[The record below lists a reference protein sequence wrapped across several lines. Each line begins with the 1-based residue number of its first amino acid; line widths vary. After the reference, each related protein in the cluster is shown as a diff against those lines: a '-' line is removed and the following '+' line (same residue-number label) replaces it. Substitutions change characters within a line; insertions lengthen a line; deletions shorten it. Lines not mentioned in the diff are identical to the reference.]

1 MVSAGLVGGAA
12 IAETT
17 TDLAGRFAIDLSALE
32 ASHAGATFTLE
43 VYEGLSQLETHG
55 ATTWSFA
62 TDAQD
67 LVVCVVRPVP
77 CETPSEAPP
86 PGVNI
91 SLDGVHGIVR
101 HVDGT
106 PLVNLSVSLWEVTFN
121 GETQVTAPVNTQAG
135 GWFAFGAVTPSRDL
149 YVKVTQ
155 PGSPPRLVGTSKV
168 SYGWSGG
175 PLRFRIFICD
185 DALRRP
191 SEFARVSEDLSR
203 RIFPSSG
210 THPDPGLPAA
220 LLGMDVRKV
229 AWISGK
235 SRWSLDRVTDR
246 VMAERLAQ
254 ALSAPGFPVGV
265 EALYG
270 LLREGFPKTT
280 KEILSRPPSQV
291 GAALAR
297 ARSGNVIGLN
307 VSVQSTLDALLLA
320 LGRTLDGGGADA
332 LGAILRASQTLGQ
345 PQALSNPDI
354 ASFCQLF
361 AGFSGT
367 DEALWAAAAGLA
379 GWTAAKV
386 NEAKRLVR
394 LGTIGLGH
402 GPTVV
407 GILRVLG
414 PAPADVVGS
423 WTAAIWGGVAGAP
436 SPGPNAVNPLPAGLQ
451 GATDSERRTNL
462 SQILQEQAALAFPGR
477 AFHQALSTGSAGV
490 ALGVNAVLSQSA
502 NAAVDLRTARLY
514 AGTPDVPVHLPADI
528 EPLRR
533 AQRLVRITPTIS
545 ANTAI
550 QKLVSLGISS
560 ARDVVRR
567 GRTRFVEAYAAGNPA
582 LEAEAQE
589 VVARAESQVGM
600 AESFFLSAHPA
611 LGRAALSFV
620 PQKTITVA
628 EDDIPG
634 WSGLFTMPAGT
645 NRGWCDSI
653 HGPSAYLVDLL
664 HWLSSRTPPTTYAST
679 STPAWTSALDALLA
693 RRPDLADLP
702 LTCENAE
709 RMLPAIDLTLEV
721 LEGVV
726 AGVGLAS
733 ARSSEAA
740 SADMLAAPQ
749 YTVDAAYDAAALG
762 NHIRS
767 FSAPFHQP
775 LAVARPHLA
784 HLGIARTDLMRAFG
798 STAAAVAMEELGLS
812 LEGAAAITEVDVE
825 QRWWSFPIPPAAPSD
840 VTVKVF
846 RRAAGVSLEQIL
858 DMLHTR
864 LVNPARGVNELR
876 LVLEAGGDPY
886 DVAAYSIRRVDTAL
900 PTYTAPTEAQF
911 TAMRKALRLS
921 AATGWTLLELDRVCA
936 ALGVSDPAAWG
947 EQTLTELS
955 DVHRLGSL
963 TGLDPVELS
972 GWFGSPATPHG
983 RLDTFGDRDTQ
994 ERPSPSLYDRTWLN
1008 PSLFPLSTH
1017 ADSPLALLPTRDDVA
1032 VVSPLRNHIAK
1043 LCAVLQV
1050 DDAEAR
1056 QLIDALES
1064 AGAIEQYDPTPGVPG
1079 TAPVAA
1085 LNLRNLG
1092 LLYRWSVLARLMR
1105 IPPADLLRVA
1115 ELMGVAPAASDA
1127 GPFASPA
1134 TAIDFLERVRRLFD
1148 ARWSVDELDYLVRDA
1163 GRERVGPTDDWL
1175 RGVLGRLRDAARAL
1189 KSTSNSE
1196 DRLDRFAEQ
1205 LAQEFGVKASSMADL
1220 DKRMFLG
1227 AAHNASD
1234 DYLFIAGD
1242 TVANSS
1248 GVAVLAAAVQVVL
1261 AHDVGHS
1268 TGTIPS
1274 GTTIT
1279 VPAATVV
1286 NGPIQLP
1293 TGLACSAPADGVLT
1307 IEALSTTIAAG
1318 ASLVVPAGTVVAW
1331 GQSSSGTLLA
1341 AADGR
1346 LLAEAPLATIPLFTF
1361 ADPSDVVS
1369 TRLVSRFLR
1378 SGFTAEAVTAPN
1390 DPWSD
1395 IHRDAPA
1402 WRDDFAVLDALHKAF
1417 HLQARLGADADERT
1431 AWVGRAADLS
1441 LLDPATLTSASTTLR
1456 FPMGGFSAAFASLEN
1471 TIALFRLRE
1480 RLPGATPSFA
1490 QIIEAPT
1497 AVNLAERTGWSE
1509 AALSTLVGAG
1519 IVSVSDLESVLTRM
1533 EFVRR
1538 AGAAVEVVQGWAV
1551 PGSLTSFSPAKAE
1564 QIVGAARSKHPDAQT
1579 WSRVARGLRDPVR
1592 KSQRD
1597 ALVSYLIAENAFA
1610 GGPLETAED
1619 LYEHYLIDVS
1629 MNPEALTSRIVQA
1642 TMAVQLFV
1650 HRSLFGLE
1658 RDDTGADLGSWFN
1671 DEDRAEWE
1679 WMRTYRVWEAA
1690 RKVFLYPENWIEPEL
1705 RDEKTPFFTALEQSL
1720 AQGDVTVARVEQ
1732 IALNYLDRLRAIS
1745 SLKVLACHHETG
1757 SVGDGGTD
1765 RFHVFARSRSE
1776 PASYWYRRREA
1787 AATWTPWEEVKTGL
1801 QGDHLVPVVHN
1812 RRLIL
1817 FWAEFAHALS
1827 PESEVRPSGWWEIRL
1842 AMSEFRDGGW
1852 SPKEVSQA
1860 SLALNTSWVSD
1871 LGLANAPLTSYG
1883 FVSAIDGDG
1892 GVTVR
1897 CIAERP
1903 AGAASRW
1910 SVFHE
1915 LGRFTINPCTQEISP
1930 IPNRVQTPA
1939 PRIALDPTRWVAP
1952 GYTNAVPIINDDDP
1966 DDLDVYL
1973 GAVDEAGKPLWPA
1986 SPVDVLGRIRSA
1998 SVVVPSQFQD
2008 FVSQSPFFVSVG
2020 ERVYFVEPGRRPA
2033 EVLEA
2038 TAKSGVPPIEGLSSF
2053 RNGTYAAAEP
2063 PSGLPLTD
2071 SQVNELT
2078 VFVDGASVRSAEA
2091 AASAVRAVDTSLRAF
2106 APAASVTGLLGTYRF
2121 WSFYHP
2127 FACRFIKE
2135 VRRDGIFALLDPD
2148 PEGSGSA
2155 LFRQVL
2161 AGDAADFETR
2171 YQPTVAVDLPYPQ
2184 EDIDFSISGAYS
2196 PYNWEIFFHLP
2207 YYVASRL
2214 ADAGKYQEAVAWFHT
2229 IFDPRTRTRASASG
2243 FDHAVANAD
2252 WWKVKP
2258 LLAPASRPVTDW
2270 IAFTGAAGDPDAQ
2283 AEFEAQVA
2291 AWREDPFN
2299 PHALARLRPGT
2310 YQRAIVMRY
2319 VDTLVAWG
2327 DALFGRDTLESIN
2340 EATQLYVFARQVLGD
2355 RPELLGEA
2363 ERPPAKTWDDLKAS
2377 LDDFSNPL
2385 VALENA
2391 AFSARGLGRSRGGSA
2406 VLSGVGFTTYFCVP
2420 FNAKL
2425 LSYWDT
2431 IDDRLFKIR
2440 NGMNIAGVVRSLPL
2454 FQPPIDPA
2462 MLVRAAAA
2470 GIDIGAALS
2479 DAAGVG
2485 HYRFSVM
2492 IGRAQALAGSVRSL
2506 GQALLSAL
2514 DRRDAEALAVLRQ
2527 THEGALLDAV
2537 KGVRERQVEE
2547 AKENLAALRKNR
2559 RVVEARHRY
2568 YDRLIDRGWI
2578 GQETAA
2584 ATAFAVGSIAG
2595 NLGANIEGIKA
2606 IVARLPDITAGPAAG
2621 ATTGGG
2627 RQGEGAKGLA
2637 DGAGKL
2643 GAVLLASSS
2652 FLTTTASYKRREEEW
2667 KNQRNLAEKELG
2679 AIDKQI
2685 VAAEIRA
2692 DVAKRELSNHELQIR
2707 HSEEVREWME
2717 SKFTNAALYDW
2728 MVGQLATLYFQSWQ
2742 LAYTTAKKAEACY
2755 QHELGRDDSFVQAVH
2770 WDGTKKGLLAGE
2782 RLQLD
2787 LERMDA
2793 AYLDH
2798 DAREHELT
2806 KHVSLRLLDP
2816 VAVERLKVDGECYF
2830 VLPEALFDLDHASHY
2845 LRRILSVA
2853 LSVACV
2859 PGPQGNVNLQL
2870 TLHSSAIRSAAG
2882 TSGDPVVEDW
2892 NDHPSIATSVAT
2904 QDAGLF
2910 SADPRDPRY
2919 LPFERRGAVSTWHLR
2934 ITSASSLRQLD
2945 WTSIEDVVLHMRY
2958 TARDGGTAAIRTPDL
2973 NDLRVGLEGASSAG
2987 IGNGGFVRIV
2997 SARRDAP
3004 DDLAAA
3010 QDAVDTAL
3018 TLAVT
3023 QDQLDPAG
3031 TGTMANTLT
3040 GALVIPVVSSNGV
3053 APSTVN
3059 GVTLVTVGG
3068 LSYAALTTL
3077 PTVPGDVTLTLG
3089 GTGADYADLDDMVLV
3104 LLFDEG

>member
-1 MVSAGLVGGAA
+1 
-12 IAETT
+12 
-17 TDLAGRFAIDLSALE
+17 
-32 ASHAGATFTLE
+32 
-43 VYEGLSQLETHG
+43 
-55 ATTWSFA
+55 
-62 TDAQD
+62 
-67 LVVCVVRPVP
+67 
-77 CETPSEAPP
+77 
-86 PGVNI
+86 
-91 SLDGVHGIVR
+91 
-101 HVDGT
+101 
-106 PLVNLSVSLWEVTFN
+106 
-121 GETQVTAPVNTQAG
+121 
-135 GWFAFGAVTPSRDL
+135 
-149 YVKVTQ
+149 
-155 PGSPPRLVGTSKV
+155 
-168 SYGWSGG
+168 
-175 PLRFRIFICD
+175 
-185 DALRRP
+185 
-191 SEFARVSEDLSR
+191 
-203 RIFPSSG
+203 
-210 THPDPGLPAA
+210 
-220 LLGMDVRKV
+220 
-229 AWISGK
+229 
-235 SRWSLDRVTDR
+235 
-246 VMAERLAQ
+246 
-254 ALSAPGFPVGV
+254 
-265 EALYG
+265 
-270 LLREGFPKTT
+270 
-280 KEILSRPPSQV
+280 
-291 GAALAR
+291 
-297 ARSGNVIGLN
+297 
-307 VSVQSTLDALLLA
+307 
-320 LGRTLDGGGADA
+320 
-332 LGAILRASQTLGQ
+332 
-345 PQALSNPDI
+345 
-354 ASFCQLF
+354 
-361 AGFSGT
+361 
-367 DEALWAAAAGLA
+367 
-379 GWTAAKV
+379 
-386 NEAKRLVR
+386 
-394 LGTIGLGH
+394 
-402 GPTVV
+402 
-407 GILRVLG
+407 
-414 PAPADVVGS
+414 
-423 WTAAIWGGVAGAP
+423 
-436 SPGPNAVNPLPAGLQ
+436 
-451 GATDSERRTNL
+451 
-462 SQILQEQAALAFPGR
+462 
-477 AFHQALSTGSAGV
+477 
-490 ALGVNAVLSQSA
+490 
-502 NAAVDLRTARLY
+502 
-514 AGTPDVPVHLPADI
+514 
-528 EPLRR
+528 
-533 AQRLVRITPTIS
+533 
-545 ANTAI
+545 
-550 QKLVSLGISS
+550 
-560 ARDVVRR
+560 
-567 GRTRFVEAYAAGNPA
+567 
-582 LEAEAQE
+582 
-589 VVARAESQVGM
+589 
-600 AESFFLSAHPA
+600 
-611 LGRAALSFV
+611 
-620 PQKTITVA
+620 
-628 EDDIPG
+628 
-634 WSGLFTMPAGT
+634 
-645 NRGWCDSI
+645 
-653 HGPSAYLVDLL
+653 
-664 HWLSSRTPPTTYAST
+664 
-679 STPAWTSALDALLA
+679 
-693 RRPDLADLP
+693 
-702 LTCENAE
+702 
-709 RMLPAIDLTLEV
+709 
-721 LEGVV
+721 
-726 AGVGLAS
+726 
-733 ARSSEAA
+733 
-740 SADMLAAPQ
+740 
-749 YTVDAAYDAAALG
+749 
-762 NHIRS
+762 
-767 FSAPFHQP
+767 
-775 LAVARPHLA
+775 
-784 HLGIARTDLMRAFG
+784 
-798 STAAAVAMEELGLS
+798 
-812 LEGAAAITEVDVE
+812 
-825 QRWWSFPIPPAAPSD
+825 
-840 VTVKVF
+840 
-846 RRAAGVSLEQIL
+846 
-858 DMLHTR
+858 
-864 LVNPARGVNELR
+864 
-876 LVLEAGGDPY
+876 
-886 DVAAYSIRRVDTAL
+886 
-900 PTYTAPTEAQF
+900 
-911 TAMRKALRLS
+911 
-921 AATGWTLLELDRVCA
+921 
-936 ALGVSDPAAWG
+936 
-947 EQTLTELS
+947 
-955 DVHRLGSL
+955 
-963 TGLDPVELS
+963 
-972 GWFGSPATPHG
+972 
-983 RLDTFGDRDTQ
+983 
-994 ERPSPSLYDRTWLN
+994 
-1008 PSLFPLSTH
+1008 
-1017 ADSPLALLPTRDDVA
+1017 
-1032 VVSPLRNHIAK
+1032 
-1043 LCAVLQV
+1043 
-1050 DDAEAR
+1050 
-1056 QLIDALES
+1056 
-1064 AGAIEQYDPTPGVPG
+1064 
-1079 TAPVAA
+1079 
-1085 LNLRNLG
+1085 
-1092 LLYRWSVLARLMR
+1092 
-1105 IPPADLLRVA
+1105 
-1115 ELMGVAPAASDA
+1115 
-1127 GPFASPA
+1127 
-1134 TAIDFLERVRRLFD
+1134 
-1148 ARWSVDELDYLVRDA
+1148 
-1163 GRERVGPTDDWL
+1163 
-1175 RGVLGRLRDAARAL
+1175 
-1189 KSTSNSE
+1189 
-1196 DRLDRFAEQ
+1196 
-1205 LAQEFGVKASSMADL
+1205 
-1220 DKRMFLG
+1220 
-1227 AAHNASD
+1227 
-1234 DYLFIAGD
+1234 
-1242 TVANSS
+1242 
-1248 GVAVLAAAVQVVL
+1248 
-1261 AHDVGHS
+1261 
-1268 TGTIPS
+1268 
-1274 GTTIT
+1274 
-1279 VPAATVV
+1279 
-1286 NGPIQLP
+1286 
-1293 TGLACSAPADGVLT
+1293 
-1307 IEALSTTIAAG
+1307 
-1318 ASLVVPAGTVVAW
+1318 
-1331 GQSSSGTLLA
+1331 
-1341 AADGR
+1341 
-1346 LLAEAPLATIPLFTF
+1346 
-1361 ADPSDVVS
+1361 
-1369 TRLVSRFLR
+1369 
-1378 SGFTAEAVTAPN
+1378 
-1390 DPWSD
+1390 
-1395 IHRDAPA
+1395 
-1402 WRDDFAVLDALHKAF
+1402 
-1417 HLQARLGADADERT
+1417 
-1431 AWVGRAADLS
+1431 
-1441 LLDPATLTSASTTLR
+1441 
-1456 FPMGGFSAAFASLEN
+1456 
-1471 TIALFRLRE
+1471 
-1480 RLPGATPSFA
+1480 
-1490 QIIEAPT
+1490 PT

-1509 AALSTLVGAG
+1509 AALGTLVGAG

-1629 MNPEALTSRIVQA
+1629 MNPDALTSRIVQA

-1720 AQGDVTVARVEQ
+1720 AQGDVTVERVEQ

-1817 FWAEFAHALS
+1817 FWAEFAQALS
-1827 PESEVRPSGWWEIRL
+1827 PESEARPSGWWEIRL

-1852 SPKEVSQA
+1852 SPKEVSPA

-1897 CIAERP
+1897 CIAERS

-2038 TAKSGVPPIEGLSSF
+2038 TAKSGVPPIEALSSF

-2161 AGDAADFETR
+2161 AGDPADFETR

-2184 EDIDFSISGAYS
+2184 EDIDFSIGGAYS

-2214 ADAGKYQEAVAWFHT
+2214 ADAGKHQEAVAWFHA

-2258 LLAPASRPVTDW
+2258 LLAPASGPVTDW

-2406 VLSGVGFTTYFCVP
+2406 VLGGVGFTTYFCVP

-2492 IGRAQALAGSVRSL
+2492 IGRAQALVGSVRSL

-2559 RVVEARHRY
+2559 KVVEARHRY

-2595 NLGANIEGIKA
+2595 NLGATIEGIKA
-2606 IVARLPDITAGPAAG
+2606 IVASLPDITRGRGAG

-2627 RQGEGAKGLA
+2627 RLGEGAKGLA

-2643 GAVLLASSS
+2643 GAVLMASSS

-2707 HSEEVREWME
+2707 HSEEVRAWME
-2717 SKFTNAALYDW
+2717 SKFTNAELYDW

-2755 QHELGRDDSFVQAVH
+2755 QHELGRTEDTFVQAVH

-2798 DAREHELT
+2798 DARELELV
-2806 KHVSLRLLDP
+2806 KHVSLARLDP
-2816 VAVERLKVDGECYF
+2816 LALVRLRQEGECY
-2830 VLPEALFDLDHASHY
+2830 VELPEVLFDLDCPGHY
-2845 LRRILSVA
+2845 NRRLVSVA
-2853 LSVACV
+2853 VTVACV
-2859 PGPQGNVNLQL
+2859 SGSHGNVNLRL
-2870 TLHSSAIRSAAG
+2870 TQHGSSVRK
-2882 TSGDPVVEDW
+2882 TTDGDLVEETATFPSVV
-2892 NDHPSIATSVAT
+2892 TSVAVE
-2904 QDAGLF
+2904 DGGLF
-2910 SADPRDPRY
+2910 RNDEGGPRY
-2919 LPFERRGAVSTWHLR
+2919 LPFERKGAVSSWHLAFAN
-2934 ITSASSLRQLD
+2934 TEYRQID
-2945 WTSIEDVVLHMRY
+2945 WDSVSDVVLHLRF
-2958 TARDGGTAAIRTPDL
+2958 TALDGGQTYRQQVLAVLDL
-2973 NDLRVGLEGASSAG
+2973 TVLA
-2987 IGNGGFVRIV
+2987 GGFTDEGTTSTTDRYVIGL
-2997 SARRDAP
+2997 SARRDDPDGWVQAQEDEASSVTLALGSGRLP
-3004 DDLAAA
+3004 YFATGRTVTVQQVHVVVDGLVPTSGSVSVDGGTTSEAISSFVDWPTSSAATALGSTADSLGESWPDELLVTTTLSSGSLADADDL
-3010 QDAVDTAL
+3010 
-3018 TLAVT
+3018 
-3023 QDQLDPAG
+3023 
-3031 TGTMANTLT
+3031 
-3040 GALVIPVVSSNGV
+3040 LVV
-3053 APSTVN
+3053 
-3059 GVTLVTVGG
+3059 LEVTV
-3068 LSYAALTTL
+3068 S
-3077 PTVPGDVTLTLG
+3077 
-3089 GTGADYADLDDMVLV
+3089 
-3104 LLFDEG
+3104 